1 MVKGQGNDTVVVT
14 VVHARKCLF
23 SRSLIVYWLA
33 LLLSERKATSKEA
46 TDGLASLL
54 LPLRLQSGLRW
65 AIQWSFQDLTQV
77 RSQRSNCDI
86 AMDQDNDTSYGSSS
100 SWMDNETTTEA
111 STVGQDDDGPTIK
124 DYDSYLNPFWTV
136 LFSGSIITGT
146 LGNLIVL
153 WIVIGKLKITG
164 VNIGVQSKRA
174 SCGDEG
180 YL

>member
-1 MVKGQGNDTVVVT
+1 
-14 VVHARKCLF
+14 
-23 SRSLIVYWLA
+23 
-33 LLLSERKATSKEA
+33 
-46 TDGLASLL
+46 
-54 LPLRLQSGLRW
+54 
-65 AIQWSFQDLTQV
+65 
-77 RSQRSNCDI
+77 
-86 AMDQDNDTSYGSSS
+86 MDQDNDTSYGSSS
-100 SWMDNETTTEA
+100 SWMDNETTTMASRPSEEA
-111 STVGQDDDGPTIK
+111 EDGPTIK

>member
-1 MVKGQGNDTVVVT
+1 
-14 VVHARKCLF
+14 
-23 SRSLIVYWLA
+23 
-33 LLLSERKATSKEA
+33 
-46 TDGLASLL
+46 
-54 LPLRLQSGLRW
+54 
-65 AIQWSFQDLTQV
+65 
-77 RSQRSNCDI
+77 
-86 AMDQDNDTSYGSSS
+86 MDQDNDTSYGSSS

-111 STVGQDDDGPTIK
+111 STAGQDDEGPTIK

-153 WIVIGKLKITG
+153 WIVIGKLKITV